1 MTLAVR
7 WRAPP
12 RLILTQ
18 WRGPLGM
25 IAALGRD
32 PALPVAAIIGPPGP
46 AGPAGPQ
53 GPAGAGSTPLR
64 LDAALAAT
72 WVLNHGLGRVPSVQ
86 VYLSTGE
93 NVLSD
98 IAATTSQIT
107 VTFPSPQQGFVLAF

>member
-12 RLILTQ
+12 RKISTL

-25 IAALGRD
+25 LEALGRD
-32 PALPVAAIIGPPGP
+32 PALPVAAIVGPP
-46 AGPAGPQ
+46 GPAGPQ
-53 GPAGAGSTPLR
+53 GPAGAGSAPLR
-64 LDAALAAT
+64 LDAPLAAT
-72 WVLNHGLGRVPSVQ
+72 WALSHALGRVPTVQ

-93 NVLSD
+93 SVLTD
-98 IAATTSQIT
+98 VTATTTQIT

>member
-1 MTLAVR
+1 VSLAVR

-12 RLILTQ
+12 RTVSTR

-25 IAALGRD
+25 LEALGRD
-32 PALPVAAIIGPPGP
+32 PALPVAAIVGPP
-46 AGPAGPQ
+46 GPAGPQ
-53 GPAGAGSTPLR
+53 GPAGAGSAPLR

-72 WVLNHGLGRVPSVQ
+72 WVLSHGLGRVPTVQ

-93 NVLSD
+93 AVVTDL
-98 IAATTSQIT
+98 AATTSQIT